1 MVIFEFGKTL
11 KRDYPDRPIV
21 GVGAV
26 VVKDGRA
33 LVVRRATEPLR
44 GEWSVPGG
52 MLELGEKLR
61 EGIAREVKEETGL
74 EVKVGEVLDVFDSIF
89 PDSEGR
95 MQYHYVLIDFLCR
108 PVTGELRASSD
119 VSDARWVTGEEAGEL
134 QMKAATVGLIRK
146 ALGLTAVSGQ
156 STVPRN

>member
-11 KRDYPDRPIV
+11 KRDYPDRPIG

-74 EVKVGEVLDVFDSIF
+74 EVEVGEVLDVFDSIF

-108 PVTGELRASSD
+108 PVAGEVCASSD
-119 VSDARWVTGEEAGEL
+119 VSDAMWVTAEEAEAL

>member
-1 MVIFEFGKTL
+1 M
-11 KRDYPDRPIV
+11 
-21 GVGAV
+21 
-26 VVKDGRA
+26 KDGRA

-74 EVKVGEVLDVFDSIF
+74 EVEVGEVLDVFDSIF

-108 PVTGELRASSD
+108 PVAGEVCASSD
-119 VSDARWVTGEEAGEL
+119 VSDAMWVTAEEAEAL

>member
-108 PVTGELRASSD
+108 PVAGEVCASSD
-119 VSDARWVTGEEAGEL
+119 VSDARWVTAEEAEAL

>member
-1 MVIFEFGKTL
+1 M

-26 VVKDGRA
+26 VVKEGRA

-44 GEWSVPGG
+44 GEWSIPGG

-61 EGIAREVKEETGL
+61 EGIAREVREETGL
-74 EVKVGEVLDVFDSIF
+74 EVEVGEVLDVFDSIF

-95 MQYHYVLIDFLCR
+95 MQYHYVLIDFLCS
-108 PVTGELRASSD
+108 PVAGEVCASSD
-119 VSDARWVTGEEAGEL
+119 VSDARWVTGHEAGEL
-134 QMKAATVGLIRK
+134 HMKAATVGVIRK
-146 ALGLTAVSGQ
+146 ALGLTAELGQ
-156 STVPRN
+156 STVPKN